1 MVHPNSLA
9 NLKPAAPWKKGE
21 SPNPGGRP
29 IGALNTLSSAFIKD
43 FMNHYN
49 EHGKEAIDALCADKP
64 DKYVE
69 LAAKLALSV
78 IPKEINITKE
88 SVLDDLSR
96 DDVAN
101 LLSALR
107 TINSIAIGAGNK
119 ASADGHPGELSP
131 VH

>member
-1 MVHPNSLA
+1 
-9 NLKPAAPWKKGE
+9 
-21 SPNPGGRP
+21 
-29 IGALNTLSSAFIKD
+29 
-43 FMNHYN
+43 MNHYN

-64 DKYVE
+64 DKYIE

-78 IPKEINITKE
+78 IPKEVNITKE

-96 DDVAN
+96 DDINA

-107 TINSIAIGAGNK
+107 TINSIAVGTGDK
-119 ASADGHPGELSP
+119 VGEDGRSGELSP